1 MGASSLMYFL
11 PAAAWFKFGFL
22 RLGAVFCLVSSLSV
36 TADALSGL
44 VAEPVM
50 RCVRICDRSIGTAA
64 LLSAVFFNSNS
75 PANLLL
81 ALLAVCTSL
90 AWFVKGR
97 TVAKDAP
104 KERWRYLF
112 YHGMWHV
119 WGACALVITT
129 FNAQQLSSR

>member
-1 MGASSLMYFL
+1 MGASSLIYIL
-11 PAAAWFKFGFL
+11 PAAAWFNFGF
-22 RLGAVFCLVSSLSV
+22 RKLGAVFCLVSSLSV

-44 VAEPVM
+44 VAESAM
-50 RCVRICDRSIGTAA
+50 RWIRICDRSIGTAA
-64 LLSAVFFNSNS
+64 LLSAVFFNSTS
-75 PANLLL
+75 PSNFLL

-97 TVAKDAP
+97 MVAKDAP

-112 YHGMWHV
+112 YHGMWHA
-119 WGACALVITT
+119 WGACALVLTT